1 MSLSPAQYQSKLD
14 SQSAIARKV
23 LSVVPLAEAWSR
35 EQIRAEIRRQS
46 GAGIENRTVDG
57 CLHNLEEAGLVR
69 QVKTHHYQ
77 ATPHREKPVKANE
90 SAAKLTAKCDG
101 NHGGPRCADPGC
113 WNDDP
118 PTGRA
123 ILARQEEALARGA
136 AALSPKPAFTLA
148 EPVAKAI
155 KREDLLLRLETL
167 SDRLIDTAAELDSI
181 RKQVRAELEAADAK
195 VVKLDQLTA
204 LLDSLR
210 P

>member
-90 SAAKLTAKCDG
+90 PAAKLTTKCDG

-113 WNDDP
+113 WNADP
-118 PTGRA
+118 PTARA
-123 ILARQEEALARGA
+123 ILARQEAEARVTCDLP
-136 AALSPKPAFTLA
+136 PKPVFTLA
-148 EPVAKAI
+148 EPVAKAT
-155 KREDLLLRLETL
+155 KREDLLLRLQAL
-167 SDRLIDTAAELDSI
+167 SDRLIDTAAELESI
-181 RKQVRAELEAADAK
+181 RKQVRAELETADAK